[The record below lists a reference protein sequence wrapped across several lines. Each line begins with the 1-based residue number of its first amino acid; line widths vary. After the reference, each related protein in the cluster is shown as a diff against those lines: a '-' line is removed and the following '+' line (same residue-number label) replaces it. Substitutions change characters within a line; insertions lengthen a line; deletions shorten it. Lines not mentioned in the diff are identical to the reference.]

1 MPHNFSHEDGAH
13 HMPDLTLMYATH
25 DAFRRDLGLLAA
37 AAEDR
42 GTAPGSAFRTGWETF
57 QTFLTIH
64 HTAEDKV
71 LWPMMR
77 AKLAEEPAQLRMLDE
92 MDAEH
97 EVLDPLLAAVEDVL
111 AQGQQQRLPA
121 LVATVADKLAHHL
134 DHEERAA
141 LPVVQAVLSQ
151 EEYDTFGNE
160 QRRMLGLK
168 GGALYFP
175 WVLDGA
181 SQETRRTALGALPP
195 PVRMIYKAVWR
206 PRYEKRTRAFSQA
219 AA

>member
-1 MPHNFSHEDGAH
+1 MTATEGRAQ
-13 HMPDLTLMYATH
+13 PDLTLMYATH

-37 AAEDR
+37 AARDN

-71 LWPMMR
+71 LWPLMR
-77 AKLAEEPAQLRMLDE
+77 AKLADDPARLRLLDE
-92 MDAEH
+92 MDDEH
-97 EVLDPLLAAVEDVL
+97 EALDPLLDAVEDVL
-111 AQGQQQRLPA
+111 AQRQQERLPA
-121 LVATVADKLAHHL
+121 LISTVADKLAHHL
-134 DHEERAA
+134 EHEERAA
-141 LPVVQAVLSQ
+141 LPVVLSVLSAQ
-151 EEYDTFGNE
+151 EYDTFGAE
-160 QRRMLGLK
+160 QRRMLGVK

-181 SQETRRTALGALPP
+181 SEETQRTALGVVPP
-195 PVRMIYKAVWR
+195 PVRFLYKAVWR
-206 PRYEKRTRAFSQA
+206 PRYQKRTRAFAQA

>member
-1 MPHNFSHEDGAH
+1 MTATEGRAQ
-13 HMPDLTLMYATH
+13 PDLTLMYATH

-37 AAEDR
+37 AARDH

-71 LWPMMR
+71 LWPLMR
-77 AKLAEEPAQLRMLDE
+77 AKLADDPARLRMLDE

-97 EVLDPLLAAVEDVL
+97 DALDPLLEAVEDVL
-111 AQGQQQRLPA
+111 AQGQQERLPA
-121 LVATVADKLAHHL
+121 LISTVADKLAYHL
-134 DHEERAA
+134 GHEERAA
-141 LPVVQAVLSQ
+141 LPVVLSVLSAQ
-151 EEYDTFGNE
+151 EYDTFGAE
-160 QRRMLGLK
+160 QRRMLGVK

-181 SQETRRTALGALPP
+181 SEETQRTALAVVPP
-195 PVRMIYKAVWR
+195 PVRFLYRAVWR
-206 PRYEKRTRAFSQA
+206 PRYQKRTRAFAQA

>member
-1 MPHNFSHEDGAH
+1 MNATEGRDQ
-13 HMPDLTLMYATH
+13 PDLTLMYATH

-37 AAEDR
+37 AAR
-42 GTAPGSAFRTGWETF
+42 GNGTAPGSAFRTGWETF

-71 LWPMMR
+71 LWPLMR
-77 AKLAEEPAQLRMLDE
+77 AKLADDPERLRLLDE

-97 EVLDPLLAAVEDVL
+97 EALDPLLDAVEDVL
-111 AQGQQQRLPA
+111 AQQQAERLPG
-121 LVATVADKLAHHL
+121 LIATVAETLVHHL
-134 DHEERAA
+134 DHEEQAA
-141 LPVVQAVLSQ
+141 LPVVQSVLSAP
-151 EEYDTFGNE
+151 EYDTFGAE
-160 QRRMLGLK
+160 QRRMLGVK

-181 SQETRRTALGALPP
+181 SEETQRTALGVVPP
-195 PVRMIYKAVWR
+195 PVRFLYRAVWR
-206 PRYEKRTRAFSQA
+206 PRYQKRTRAFSQA

>member
-1 MPHNFSHEDGAH
+1 MTATEGRTQ
-13 HMPDLTLMYATH
+13 PDLTLMYATH
-25 DAFRRDLGLLAA
+25 DAFRRDLALLAA
-37 AAEDR
+37 TARDH
-42 GTAPGSAFRTGWETF
+42 GTAPGSPFRTGWETF

-71 LWPMMR
+71 LWPLMR
-77 AKLAEEPAQLRMLDE
+77 AKLADRPAQLRMLDE

-97 EVLDPLLAAVEDVL
+97 EALDPLLEAVEDVL
-111 AQGQQQRLPA
+111 AQGRQERLPA
-121 LVATVADKLAHHL
+121 LIAEVGGKLVHHL

-141 LPVVQAVLSQ
+141 LPLVLEVLSAQ
-151 EEYDTFGNE
+151 EYDTFGAE
-160 QRRMLGLK
+160 QRRMLGVQ

-181 SQETRRTALGALPP
+181 SEETRRTALAVVPP
-195 PVRMIYKAVWR
+195 PVRLLFKAVWR
-206 PRYEKRTRAFSQA
+206 PRYEKRTRAFSRA

>member
-1 MPHNFSHEDGAH
+1 MTATEGRVQ
-13 HMPDLTLMYATH
+13 PDLTLMYATH

-37 AAEDR
+37 AAREN

-71 LWPMMR
+71 LWPLMR
-77 AKLAEEPAQLRMLDE
+77 AKLADSPAQLRMLDD

-97 EVLDPLLAAVEDVL
+97 EAIDPMLEAVEDVL
-111 AQGQQQRLPA
+111 AQRRQDRLPA
-121 LVATVADKLAHHL
+121 LIAAVADKLAHHL

-141 LPVVQAVLSQ
+141 LPIVLEVLSAQ
-151 EEYDTFGNE
+151 EYDTFGAE

-181 SQETRRTALGALPP
+181 SEETKHTALAVVPP
-195 PVRMIYKAVWR
+195 PVRFLFKAVWR
-206 PRYEKRTRAFSQA
+206 PRYEKRTRAFSRA